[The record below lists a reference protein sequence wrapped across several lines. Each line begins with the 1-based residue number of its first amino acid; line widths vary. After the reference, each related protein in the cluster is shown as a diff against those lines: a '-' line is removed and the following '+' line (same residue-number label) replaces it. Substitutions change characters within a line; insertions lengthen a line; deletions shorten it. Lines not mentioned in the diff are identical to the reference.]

1 MPYDPSDVEPRWQAF
16 WAAND
21 TFLATTDPS
30 RPKFY
35 ALDMFPYPSGKGLH
49 VGHPAGYTASDVVS
63 RFKRALGFNVLH
75 PMGFDSFGLPAE
87 QKAIEEGVAPQASTA
102 EALETFRG
110 QLKRLGMSYDWS
122 REVSTCDPAYY
133 RWTQWIFTRLFARGL
148 ATRADTFVNW
158 CEALGTVL
166 ANDEVIDGKSERGGH
181 PVVRMS
187 RRQWMLKITRYAEQL
202 LAGLDTIDWPE
213 ATKVRQREWIGRSEG
228 ARVQFTV
235 RGADGG
241 AGPAI
246 EVFTTRPDTLW
257 GATFV
262 VLAPEH
268 ALVDAIT
275 PPSHRAAVD
284 AYRAQAASRSDVD
297 RQAAKD
303 KTGVDTGARAVNPAT
318 GAAVPVWIADYVLG
332 GYGTGAIMAV
342 PGHDERDWAFAR
354 AMGLPIVEVISGGDV
369 AVAAHTGEGRMVNSG
384 RFDGTETA
392 GGAAVRQVV
401 AWLEAEGKG
410 RREITWKLRD
420 WTFARQR
427 YWGEPIPVLLDE
439 DGAVVR
445 ALRDDELPLEL
456 PEVDSYAPLGT
467 GASPLARAEDWVRVV
482 EGGRALRRETDT
494 MPGSAGSSWYF
505 LRYCDPHNQTAF
517 CDRAQ
522 SDYWMP
528 VDLYVGGAE
537 HTVGHLLYA
546 RMWQRFLHDEG
557 LVRDPE
563 PFAKLVH
570 QGMIT
575 AFTYY
580 DRDKRIVPEA
590 EVEERGGKW
599 FRRGTDHELT
609 ARIEKMS
616 KRKGN
621 VVNPDDVIVR
631 FGADAMRVYICFMG
645 PIDAEKPWQTL
656 GLEGQH
662 AFLRRVWRL
671 YFEGDDD
678 AQRVDDS
685 APSVDSLR
693 TLHKAVAKVTADIE
707 ALSLNTAISALHVA
721 TRDLTQ
727 QGCRSRAVL
736 EPLCQLVAP
745 FAPHFGEEVWARGLG
760 RAGGIS
766 YVPWPVADP
775 RYTKDDT
782 VTIGVQVLGKTRG
795 EVQLAVDADEATAL
809 AAARAEPAVAKF
821 LEGKELV
828 KVIYKA
834 GKILNLVVR

>member
-1 MPYDPSDVEPRWQAF
+1 MPYEPSAVEPRWQAF
-16 WAAND
+16 WARSN
-21 TFLATTDPS
+21 TFVATEDPS

-63 RFKRALGFNVLH
+63 RYKRARGFNVLH

-87 QKAIEEGVAPQASTA
+87 QKAIEEGVAPQLSTA

-133 RWTQWIFTRLFARGL
+133 RWTQWIFARLYEQGL

-187 RRQWMLKITRYAEQL
+187 RQQWMLKITRYAEQL
-202 LAGLDTIDWPE
+202 LQGLDTIDWPE

-228 ARVQFTV
+228 ARVSFAV
-235 RGADGG
+235 SGVDGA
-241 AGPAI
+241 AI

-268 ALVDAIT
+268 ALVDRIT
-275 PPSHRAAVD
+275 TAAQRAAVD
-284 AYRAQAASRSDVD
+284 AYRAVAASKSEVD
-297 RQAAKD
+297 RQAAKE
-303 KTGVDTGARAVNPAT
+303 KTGVDTGARAVNPST
-318 GAAVPVWIADYVLG
+318 GQVVPVWIADYVLA

-342 PGHDERDWAFAR
+342 PGHDDRDWAFAR
-354 AMGLPIVEVISGGDV
+354 ANGLPIVEVISGGDV
-369 AVAAHTGEGRMVNSG
+369 AAAAHTGEGRMVNSG

-392 GGAAVRQVV
+392 GGHAVREVV

-410 RREITWKLRD
+410 RREITYKLRD

-439 DGAVVR
+439 AGRVAR

-456 PEVDSYAPLGT
+456 PDVDSYAPLGT
-467 GASPLARAEDWVRVV
+467 GESPLARAQDWVRHE

-505 LRYCDPHNQTAF
+505 LRYCDPHNTTTF
-517 CDRAQ
+517 CDRAK

-546 RMWQRFLHDEG
+546 RMWQRFLHEQG

-575 AFTYY
+575 AFTWY
-580 DRDKRIVPEA
+580 DPDKRLVLERD
-590 EVEERGGKW
+590 VEERGGKW
-599 FRRGTDHELT
+599 FRKGTEIELV

-621 VVNPDDVIVR
+621 VVNPDEVIVR

-645 PIDAEKPWQTL
+645 PLEAEKPWQTL

-662 AFLRRVWRL
+662 GFLRRLWRL

-678 AQRVDDS
+678 VPRVDAS
-685 APSVDSLR
+685 EPSVESLR
-693 TLHKAVAKVTADIE
+693 TVHKAIAKVAGDIE
-707 ALSLNTAISALHVA
+707 SLNLNTAISALHVA
-721 TRDLTQ
+721 TRDLAQ

-745 FAPHFGEEVWARGLG
+745 FAPHFAEEVWAKGLG
-760 RAGGIS
+760 REGGIS
-766 YVPWPVADP
+766 FVPWPDADP
-775 RYTKDDT
+775 RWTRDDT

-809 AAARAEPAVAKF
+809 AAAKAEPNVAKF

-834 GKILNLVVR
+834 GKILNLVVK